1 MLGRLGKFPICRQA
15 PGLLTLG
22 LLRLAACTEGKASEN
37 DASGGNL
44 FLKIHETSADLVS
57 SASAGR
63 ATSALQALWL
73 FICLRLLLHSLHE
86 QNWTGFGLFCS
97 AFQAIKW
104 QEEALLSFSPCS
116 L

>member
-37 DASGGNL
+37 DASGGNF

-63 ATSALQALWL
+63 ATSALQTVAFYLSAPPSAQPPRTEL
-73 FICLRLLLHSLHE
+73 DRLRPV
-86 QNWTGFGLFCS
+86 LFCLSSYQVARGS
-97 AFQAIKW
+97 AAQ
-104 QEEALLSFSPCS
+104 L
-116 L
+116 